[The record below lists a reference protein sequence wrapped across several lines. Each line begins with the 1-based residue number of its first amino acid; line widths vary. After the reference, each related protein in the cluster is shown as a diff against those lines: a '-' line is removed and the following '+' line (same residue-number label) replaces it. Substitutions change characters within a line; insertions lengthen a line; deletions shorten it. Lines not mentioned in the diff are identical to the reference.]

1 MPLKQKPDADRLF
14 RELAGR
20 YAELEG
26 HALRQELGSRVTPV
40 FPPELDRRIRRSTRG
55 GSVRRLSLG
64 LSCAAAC
71 LLAVLALPGV
81 FQKPGPVSPASIPAV
96 SADTPR
102 LPFALPARLVLMSAE
117 QDEAK
122 TICYLKD
129 SLADDVILVME
140 PAEGPPEGDGLAERS
155 LGGQTVYTRQTPDY
169 QLLLLQ
175 KDGIGYTLTCRYEL
189 DHLLAIGKEI
199 LK

>member
-81 FQKPGPVSPASIPAV
+81 FQKPGPVSPRVHSGRVGGYPSPPFHPA
-96 SADTPR
+96 
-102 LPFALPARLVLMSAE
+102 
-117 QDEAK
+117 
-122 TICYLKD
+122 
-129 SLADDVILVME
+129 
-140 PAEGPPEGDGLAERS
+140 GPPGADV
-155 LGGQTVYTRQTPDY
+155 GGT
-169 QLLLLQ
+169 
-175 KDGIGYTLTCRYEL
+175 G
-189 DHLLAIGKEI
+189 
-199 LK
+199 

>member
-81 FQKPGPVSPASIPAV
+81 FQKPGPVSPASIPV
-96 SADTPR
+96 SYTH
-102 LPFALPARLVLMSAE
+102 L
-117 QDEAK
+117 
-122 TICYLKD
+122 
-129 SLADDVILVME
+129 DVYK
-140 PAEGPPEGDGLAERS
+140 RQ
-155 LGGQTVYTRQTPDY
+155 GQTDKSAAAACQP
-169 QLLLLQ
+169 
-175 KDGIGYTLTCRYEL
+175 
-189 DHLLAIGKEI
+189 
-199 LK
+199 